1 MIELNI
7 TGVCRDC
14 HYFDPRWI
22 ITDPYINGNGKF
34 VDATR
39 RVECR
44 HEQVCYKLKEE
55 KERGMK

>member
-7 TGVCRDC
+7 KGVCRDC

-44 HEQVCYKLKEE
+44 HELEE